1 MTRNTLFCSL
11 ITIALAASNAAHAER
26 NTHTFE
32 NGGTFSWYGWF
43 HFAGQAFDDG
53 VTTTTNLVDVTSAG
67 SRFGFYLR
75 SESPL
80 SFHFET
86 GLGFRPSQKT
96 SQTNT
101 PRFWDWDR
109 TDLRKVQLRY
119 DAGWGEIRLGQGSM
133 SMDGGAEVDLGDTA
147 IVAKS
152 NINEL
157 YGAYLFRDSTGAL
170 TSVNIGSV
178 FDNFDNGRRFRLRY
192 DSPSVVGFSI
202 GASYGMEVLTSGVD
216 DRYYDVALRYA
227 RTFDRFEIKGALG
240 TAFTDVDG
248 GRTAQETA
256 GSLSVADAQTGL
268 DLTLAAGQNNS
279 GTGQY
284 LWIKAGWR
292 GSLVAPGDTRFVA
305 EVFRGSDYLSRGS
318 DSDMW
323 GLSMIQNFDRHRIE
337 AYLGYKEF
345 SYADTGPTT
354 YRDTSTWQLGA
365 RWKF

>member
-1 MTRNTLFCSL
+1 MKRHLPSLLFATCV
-11 ITIALAASNAAHAER
+11 TFPIAAQAER
-26 NTHTFE
+26 NTHTYD
-32 NGGTFSWYGWF
+32 NGTTFSWYGWF

-75 SESPL
+75 GESPL

-86 GLGFRPSQKT
+86 GLGFRPSQRT

-101 PRFWDWDR
+101 PDFWDWDR

-119 DAGWGEIRLGQGSM
+119 DAGWGEVRFGQGSM
-133 SMDGGAEVDLGDTA
+133 NMDGGAEADLGDTA

-157 YGAYLFRDSTGAL
+157 YGSYLFRDSTGAL
-170 TSVNIGSV
+170 TTVNIGSV
-178 FDNFDNGRRFRLRY
+178 FDSFDNGRRFRLRY
-192 DSPSVVGFSI
+192 DSPSFAGFSV
-202 GASYGMEVLTSGVD
+202 GASYGMEVLRSDVD
-216 DRYYDVALRYA
+216 DRYYDVALRYS
-227 RTFDRFEIKGALG
+227 RKFDRFEVKGALG
-240 TAFTDVDG
+240 TAYTDIDG
-248 GRTAQETA
+248 GGTEQESA
-256 GSLSVADAQTGL
+256 GSISVRDVQTGL
-268 DLTLAAGQNNS
+268 DLTLAGGQNNS

-284 LWIKAGWR
+284 LWVKAGWR
-292 GSLVAPGDTRFVA
+292 GALTPVGDTRFVA
-305 EVFRGSDYLSRGS
+305 EVFRGSDYLTRGS

-323 GLSMIQNFDRHRIE
+323 GLSVIQNFDRQRVE